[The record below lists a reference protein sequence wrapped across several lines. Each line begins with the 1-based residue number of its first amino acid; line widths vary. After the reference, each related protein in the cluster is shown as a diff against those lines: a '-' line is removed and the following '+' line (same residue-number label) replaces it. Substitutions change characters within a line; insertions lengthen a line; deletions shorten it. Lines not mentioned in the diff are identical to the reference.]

1 MTPVLGSLHPSAILD
16 SLHWKCVQ
24 ELKQQAAE
32 RGEVARDNVVDDLD
46 GVGAD
51 ERDSKMSCVQVMF
64 SLSKVH
70 PHTTLL
76 ATIPSYVISM
86 CLYDVT
92 DLLTSLSANESPLF
106 ADAVKRNS

>member
-1 MTPVLGSLHPSAILD
+1 MLSHLPKHLLNNHAFLRDRYVESVTPVLGSLHPSAILD

-32 RGEVARDNVVDDLD
+32 RGEVARDDVVDDLD

-76 ATIPSYVISM
+76 AIILSDFISV
-86 CLYDVT
+86 CL
-92 DLLTSLSANESPLF
+92 
-106 ADAVKRNS
+106 